1 MIYLRKIEKL
11 TTETIIYV
19 EIDKFK
25 YNRFHIK
32 LHFI

>member
-1 MIYLRKIEKL
+1 MIYLRKMGKL

-19 EIDKFK
+19 EINKYK
-25 YNRFHIK
+25 YNRFYIK